1 MKPDHDPK
9 RQPVRVIPRGWS
21 AGPWPRLSPVILMA
35 ASTCT
40 SLVSGGVLSGAL
52 FVILVGCL
60 HVLLSDTW
68 SWSHLYGGI
77 QSWVFLQLLSMVLA
91 GISII
96 VMTFRPGR
104 DPERHARFARARTI
118 ARLMAG
124 VVMILGVILWALMSP
139 YLPGLYEADNSLGA
153 PLSVL
158 CMVGVVMLMK
168 AVRRMDEMERGI
180 LSEAA
185 ALTGVAMI
193 SLLTVWTLCERQFDL
208 PGIAAPWLVYIAS
221 QVFFTILSSFVFFL
235 RTEKWHPADYLGWDA
250 RHERQF

>member
-1 MKPDHDPK
+1 MTPDHDPK
-9 RQPVRVIPRGWS
+9 PQPVRVIPRGWT

-35 ASTCT
+35 ASMCT
-40 SLVSGGVLSGAL
+40 SFVSGGVLSGAL
-52 FVILVGCL
+52 FIILFGCL

-68 SWSHLYGGI
+68 SWSHLYEGI
-77 QSWVFLQLLSMVLA
+77 QLWVLVQMLSMVFA

-96 VMTFRPGR
+96 VMTFRRGS
-104 DPERHARFARARTI
+104 DPERHAGFARARTI

-124 VVMILGVILWALMSP
+124 VVMILGVILWGLMSP
-139 YLPGLYEADNSLGA
+139 YLPGVYDADNSLSL
-153 PLSVL
+153 PLSAL
-158 CMVGVVMLMK
+158 CVVGVIMLMK

-208 PGIAAPWLVYIAS
+208 PGIAAPWVVFMAS
-221 QVFFTILSSFVFFL
+221 QIFFTILSSFVFFL
-235 RTEKWHPADYLGWDA
+235 RTEKWDPASYLGWDA